1 MPIST
6 NITRV
11 PSLLLLLLLHRVKAQ
26 QSLIGGLASVALDQP
41 APCDPEPS
49 WISAEKLLS
58 GIYER
63 SELLLQPDAA
73 GQPDLLER
81 AAVTLYHS
89 SIDVITELLRILH
102 RSIHGHDAVT
112 SRLRS
117 LEKIIRLQ
125 HEQIVRARRLR
136 TVRVCAKQRSVL
148 ISFSDDLAL
157 AEAHALAAKPDEAP
171 RCSRNQS
178 TDRTRS
184 CGALWPGYEP
194 GTAGRTRTHFGRVR
208 AGRPFLFAIPRGGDR
223 QQQVPSALQPYERDG
238 GTRCVFP
245 AHMQLV
251 CCRGQL
257 QQSAKDEL
265 HRARLHRRQADVP
278 YLPPATGG

>member
-58 GIYER
+58 GIYEH

-73 GQPDLLER
+73 GQPDLL
-81 AAVTLYHS
+81 TLYHS

-125 HEQIVRARRLR
+125 HEQIVRARRLQ
-136 TVRVCAKQRSVL
+136 TVRVCAKQRSVRVC
-148 ISFSDDLAL
+148 A
-157 AEAHALAAKPDEAP
+157 
-171 RCSRNQS
+171 RCG
-178 TDRTRS
+178 
-184 CGALWPGYEP
+184 C
-194 GTAGRTRTHFGRVR
+194 RVR
-208 AGRPFLFAIPRGGDR
+208 SKW
-223 QQQVPSALQPYERDG
+223 Q
-238 GTRCVFP
+238 
-245 AHMQLV
+245 
-251 CCRGQL
+251 
-257 QQSAKDEL
+257 
-265 HRARLHRRQADVP
+265 RA
-278 YLPPATGG
+278 